1 MMTENFRRSCRRRL
15 VMASGALALVA
26 AITCAA
32 DAPRDVVVLWSANDQ
47 WVKIEP
53 QDDAAA
59 PPNDHPAQLTSA
71 AVGNALAALRT
82 RIVDEDTAAEAQRPV
97 FTAAELRDLAPRI
110 ASGLAKA
117 GPRQDVTFS
126 TIGSHPRAAGGLV
139 KDLGVNAGRVFY
151 DDGRINVIFGELQS
165 GYRKRN
171 VYGQRTEDF
180 TARQEGSRSK
190 AAERELALAARPG
203 VELHSDAGGVRNDWV
218 EIDSAAVVSG
228 AAAVTQNP
236 APAAAKAPPAT
247 AAAPVATAA
256 APVATAAAPVATAT
270 ASGQGPVAA
279 KSGADLEQRLKT
291 LKDLRDK
298 NLISEEAYR
307 AKMQELLSEL

>member
-1 MMTENFRRSCRRRL
+1 MASMMMENRRRSCRRQL
-15 VMASGALALVA
+15 VTASSALVLVA

-32 DAPRDVVVLWSANDQ
+32 DTPREVVVLWSANDQ

-59 PPNDHPAQLTSA
+59 PPNDHPVQLASE
-71 AVGNALAALRT
+71 AVSSSLAALRI
-82 RIVDEDTAAEAQRPV
+82 RSVDEDTAAAAQRSV
-97 FTAAELRDLAPRI
+97 FTAEELRNLAPQI

-126 TIGSHPRAAGGLV
+126 TIGSHPRSAGGLV
-139 KDLGVNAGRVFY
+139 KDTGVNAGRVFY
-151 DDGRINVIFGELQS
+151 DDGKINVIFGELQS

-180 TARQEGSRSK
+180 TPRQQGSRTK
-190 AAERELALAARPG
+190 AAENEWALAARPG
-203 VELHSDAGGVRNDWV
+203 IELHSTADGVRNDWV
-218 EIDSAAVVSG
+218 EIDTAAVAAG
-228 AAAVTQNP
+228 AAAVSQ
-236 APAAAKAPPAT
+236 APAAATPEG
-247 AAAPVATAA
+247 PVAT
-256 APVATAAAPVATAT
+256 
-270 ASGQGPVAA
+270 
-279 KSGADLEQRLKT
+279 KSGVDLEQRLKT
-291 LKDLRDK
+291 LKELRDK